1 MAIRSFRDIPLT
13 YEKRTL
19 IICDI
24 DDTLLKWEKTL
35 QTFYNQSLV
44 LFSTSGHTGDRLHVL
59 AKTYA
64 VQLYNTYR
72 QKILPTATDGPGFTD
87 LMQRIMLIPGSEIIF
102 LTARSDCNDITRQ
115 DFANIGLRY
124 DQFKVY
130 YTANNISKGEYIQQ
144 KINVAAFDHVI
155 FIDDLMENI
164 LSVNRFCPTIECYRF
179 LST

>member
-24 DDTLLKWEKTL
+24 DDTLIKWEKTL
-35 QTFYNQSLV
+35 QSFYNQSLV
-44 LFSTSGHTGDRLHVL
+44 LFSTSGTTGNTLHLL
-59 AKTYA
+59 AKRYA
-64 VQLYNTYR
+64 IQLYNTYR
-72 QKILPTATDGPGFTD
+72 QKVPPTPTDPQGFID
-87 LMQRIMLIPGSEIIF
+87 LMQRITLIPGSEIIF
-102 LTARSDCNDITRQ
+102 LTARTDCDNITRQ
-115 DFANIGLRY
+115 DFATIGLRY

-130 YTANNISKGEYIQQ
+130 FTANQISKGEYIQQ
-144 KINVAAFDHVI
+144 KINAALFDHVI

-164 LSVNRFCPTIECYRF
+164 ISVNRFCPTIECYRF